1 MPILC
6 QRHTTSKLVDFSDL
20 QQLQTLG
27 FRGEAL
33 ASISFVSHLSII
45 TRTKEDPH
53 AWKASYKNGEIES
66 GSPTPSAG
74 TRGTT
79 VTVDDLFYNVPMR
92 RKVRHALEN
101 E

>member
-45 TRTKEDPH
+45 TRTKEDHH